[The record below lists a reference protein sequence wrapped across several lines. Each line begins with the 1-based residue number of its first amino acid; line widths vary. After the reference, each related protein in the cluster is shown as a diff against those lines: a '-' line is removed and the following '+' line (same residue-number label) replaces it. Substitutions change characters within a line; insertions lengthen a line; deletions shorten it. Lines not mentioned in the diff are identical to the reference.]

1 MKKGRVLVTGGA
13 GFIGSHTSVELVQAG
28 YEVIIVDNLCNS
40 NPEMIDGI
48 KKIVQQEVIF
58 EKEDCCD
65 EDAMRRV
72 FNKYQF
78 DAVIHF
84 AAYKA
89 VGESVEEPLKYF
101 RNNFDSLLVVMSMM
115 REFNVPNLLFSSSC
129 TVYGQP
135 DTLPVTEQ
143 TPRKEAESPYGY
155 TKQASEDMIEQCVK
169 AYPNFKGIAL
179 RYFNPIGAH
188 PSAEIGELPKGVP
201 SNLIPYITQT
211 AIGLRKELS
220 IYGNDYNTPDGTAI
234 RDYIDVVDLAQ
245 GHVAAVERMIE
256 QRQTSNYEVFN
267 VGTGKGLSVLELVK
281 EFERVNSLTLPYKIV
296 GRRAGDIMQI
306 WADTSYANKELG
318 WKASRTISQTLSTAW
333 KWQNKLQNQAK

>member
-1 MKKGRVLVTGGA
+1 MKKGRVLVAGGA